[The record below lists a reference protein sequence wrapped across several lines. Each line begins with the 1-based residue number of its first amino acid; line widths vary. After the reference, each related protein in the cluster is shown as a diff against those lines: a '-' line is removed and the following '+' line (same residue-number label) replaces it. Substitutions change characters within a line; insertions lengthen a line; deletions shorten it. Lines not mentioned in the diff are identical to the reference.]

1 MRREIV
7 AVLRLAT
14 EDDSWAGQSWEIT
27 NIPGRVHDV
36 FYCVLV
42 VAAKELIDEAHES
55 GERQQWLDKM
65 ALIAPTLAYKGEL
78 EVVS

>member
-7 AVLRLAT
+7 AVMRLAT
-14 EDDSWAGQSWEIT
+14 ENDAWEGQPSEIT
-27 NIPGRVHDV
+27 SIPGRVHDV

-42 VAAKELIDEAHES
+42 VAAKELIGEAHKS
-55 GERQQWLDKM
+55 KERQQWLDAM
-65 ALIAPTLAYKGEL
+65 TLLAPTLAYKGEL